1 VVFDLN
7 GVLVR
12 RGAFVKN
19 QPRDIHVRPG
29 CSELLNWVQ
38 DNATLSFWS
47 SVTSKNMVEIMSKL
61 RKCGVRISESSICLC
76 QSSCISSDTV
86 GQSSLEQPQV
96 TNFNEAKT
104 IFLKDL
110 QLYTKKAKLDSWR
123 DVLLVD
129 DSPIKCV
136 MNDAFSAVHPPSW
149 AGCIWDTFLQGH
161 LQPWLARLFQSNEDV
176 PDFVRHNPLPD
187 GQLPLSRSDP
197 VALIVVKNAKVR
209 PVSNL

>member
-1 VVFDLN
+1 MVFDLN

-29 CSELLNWVQ
+29 CSELLNWVH

-61 RKCGVRISESSICLC
+61 QKCGVRISESSICLC
-76 QSSCISSDTV
+76 QSSCLTSDIA
-86 GQSSLEQPQV
+86 GQSNPKQPHV

-110 QLYTKKAKLDSWR
+110 QLYTKVAKLDSWR
-123 DVLLVD
+123 DVSLVD
-129 DSPIKCV
+129 DLPIKCV
-136 MNDAFSAVHPPSW
+136 MNDAFNAVHPPSW

-161 LQPWLARLFQSNEDV
+161 FQPWLARLLESNEDI
-176 PDFVRHNPLPD
+176 PNFVR
-187 GQLPLSRSDP
+187 
-197 VALIVVKNAKVR
+197 
-209 PVSNL
+209 